1 MGLLRG
7 TRDLVIAR
15 ALTSSGRVCV
25 AALCESCRESA
36 DLERRQSQQG
46 TVLVRRVSSQEAE
59 ATAKRPRLDERR
71 QRRARRGDRSVHM
84 RATQT
89 LMDLKIKV
97 MELFSVAPFDQH
109 LSLDQGD
116 GQPPLSLSGNSYT
129 LAELGVLPGALLLLV
144 IATSLAETCLP
155 EWVLKVPSFRS
166 ENRKFL
172 RRMRPLFSVGGGESC
187 LAVASL

>member
-1 MGLLRG
+1 MRIYAKAKH
-7 TRDLVIAR
+7 VR
-15 ALTSSGRVCV
+15 AQTSQHEGHNG
-25 AALCESCRESA
+25 ALCESCRESA

-144 IATSLAETCLP
+144 VDEPAGELEDCDQSGGDLSSGMGFKGKRAGVELYQKP
-155 EWVLKVPSFRS
+155 ERL
-166 ENRKFL
+166 
-172 RRMRPLFSVGGGESC
+172 
-187 LAVASL
+187 